1 MVRIFHCILSSLC
14 SIFTP
19 STRPTKG
26 AHAVHAER
34 QGSVSRPRLAA
45 RPKRLGPAVAR
56 RCAACGAA
64 RAGVCVV
71 RTRNASDR
79 HTVRESFG

>member
-1 MVRIFHCILSSLC
+1 M
-14 SIFTP
+14 
-19 STRPTKG
+19 
-26 AHAVHAER
+26 
-34 QGSVSRPRLAA
+34 SRPRLA
-45 RPKRLGPAVAR
+45 RLPKPDWAPLAR